1 MAYANM
7 KYQYARVK
15 RPRSGTNLIYDDGEG
30 IFKMH
35 IGRWILLYYI
45 AMVAF
50 DTIFSDYYTYNIKA

>member
-7 KYQYARVK
+7 KYQCACVK
-15 RPRSGTNLIYDDGEG
+15 IPRSGTNLIYDQGEE

-50 DTIFSDYYTYNIKA
+50 DTIFFDYYTYQY